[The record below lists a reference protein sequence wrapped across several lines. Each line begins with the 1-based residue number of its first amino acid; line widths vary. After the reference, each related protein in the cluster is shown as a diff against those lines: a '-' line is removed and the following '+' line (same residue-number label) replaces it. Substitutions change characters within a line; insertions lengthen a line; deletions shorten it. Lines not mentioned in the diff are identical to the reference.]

1 MKTFRLVVATR
12 LAFFPLIFN
21 LIFAGEVEVSTEN
34 YEQIFPTPLYQEG
47 QNSQENEKS
56 SSLIKEAYPA
66 ELGKDHEVVEDLQ
79 NKTDTPM
86 DSSTLSQNDKD
97 IQDSQLFTQLD
108 GAEQASLRSEWQTWW
123 AEPHP
128 YPLLLGEGNH
138 EVVGKV
144 YDEMNEDL
152 QNEGDTPMD
161 SSTLSQNDNDIQDFS
176 LLSQWQNNLR
186 SLWLN
191 NELEISNLPS
201 LIISEVYRLWSYE
214 WIEITNLSDE
224 DFSGKISLSWV
235 KSSLYT
241 KNLSIPAYSSVIL
254 ADRSDIGL
262 IDTGILI
269 VDNAWFSINDSQEFW
284 ISLIYSGTEID
295 FFTGDLET
303 ITNHQVPAS
312 QPRPSIQ
319 KIYNNGREMQIST
332 NEYICNITWY
342 IANPWKIII
351 KNWNPWIG
359 DWPSN
364 QFNCSWDGENP
375 GTGGN
380 SWTWNSQWTWNQV
393 WSGDDSWN
401 WGIIWNS
408 SDFNLILSEVFY
420 DDDDEWIEIFNIGSW
435 DFYGDMELSW
445 AIFPNNQTNQIY
457 SDIQIPAQDFLIIA
471 DSNDMFANIN
481 ILQNGINYPEF
492 SISDNEEIQISLVL
506 SWEKVDSFYAHEYR
520 VDKRDDYG
528 VSFHKI
534 LTQNWPIVTRSLSN
548 DDVNLSEDTYNS
560 ANPWVL
566 YTSADEIVDYWTS
579 PNSPM
584 PTNNSE
590 TIDCSNVQSDIIT
603 ISEIFRWWNRYNPF
617 IELAIHEDI
626 EYEYDWLLL
635 SWNLLTQPLN
645 INLDEET
652 ITYDREKLQKNTRL
666 ILTTQAWS
674 LTEAGLITIIL
685 QPNLKFNN
693 FSWELELYGISGQSR
708 QLLDIVKITTWSL
721 EKSNYHAG
729 YSHSCGDEM
738 DNVKDF
744 SPWFDESALR
754 YFSVTSSYNERVVE
768 VVKYVGWGG
777 GCSCPTKAELCWTDS
792 WNVVQTWGS
801 IQTWNSI
808 LSWSA
813 QDSSAEASEWQT
825 WNVVDSS
832 EQAPQND
839 ENIKIVSLEP
849 KSPESI
855 TLQSFLSYDIDFN
868 NHNYYLK
875 TSTSTT
881 KKYIDGIL
889 YANTIDTFTK
899 NFWFLDAWAC
909 VYLYSWDVQ
918 IDSYCYSSN
927 KPQNQNET
935 QELQSFNPS
944 DYQISITNINY
955 DPDWSDAWNETITIQ
970 SNSPKSLDLS
980 KIKMKVNATN
990 KKISWILE
998 PYSSI
1003 TLKWN
1008 FGFPNSTKDGSDVVI
1023 ILFYDNHIFSTYTY
1037 NPNKPKVEIPDW
1049 AVKVYS
1055 VIDGDTFRYRKEDWS
1070 LQSVRL
1076 LGVDAPESNTARYR
1090 STECFWKEAKNYLT
1104 NLIKNQYVTL
1114 EFDSNSSSSDAY
1126 GRMLAY
1132 VYLDWKMVNETL
1144 IAEWYAKEYTYKT
1157 SYTHQSDFK
1166 QAEENAKKSSKWL
1179 RSASTCWKSIEE
1191 EPEAW
1196 WIDYEKLLIKISN
1209 VIYDPEWTDSWN
1221 EIVQLSV
1228 NNSEIS
1234 TVNTIDFSDDFSLTI
1249 FPRSEYATWITKSKK
1264 LTEFWIFDLSESWN
1278 VTLKWNFWLPNNRA
1292 TCVSLNQ
1299 WSYTFDTRCY
1309 NPNWLLSD
1317 EEDVQTWDFLMLPN
1331 VKIQFIVPNP
1341 SWKDSWKE
1349 EISLLRTPSD
1359 DFPDYLSS
1367 LDLSPDFSL
1376 LINWKTKKKLVWNL
1390 IPNQNITIKW
1400 SFWLPNSASCVSLLY
1415 KWGILDEFCY
1425 SKASDGVKF
1434 NSNNTSVHQIPSE
1447 ELAIVKKVK
1456 LVRQW
1461 DKLCIS
1467 YNKTLFTC
1475 KSIPNSTTEKNK
1487 KLLSMQNSYISE
1499 LEKYIKSN
1507 YSMIYYNSDLKD
1519 YFDLYSDAKKAIKS
1533 WTGDFTRGEKNISIT
1548 DISSLFQTEY
1558 KQAAKDF
1565 FISEIQSFLP
1575 ENINSLLSQLEN
1587 QYKTKL
1593 VEKSDLSFLSFA
1605 D

>member
-1 MKTFRLVVATR
+1 MKTFRLVVALR

-21 LIFAGEVEVSTEN
+21 LTFAGEVDVSPVEILPWTEVIVLESD
-34 YEQIFPTPLYQEG
+34 
-47 QNSQENEKS
+47 
-56 SSLIKEAYPA
+56 A
-66 ELGKDHEVVEDLQ
+66 
-79 NKTDTPM
+79 PM
-86 DSSTLSQNDKD
+86 DSSTSAQDD
-97 IQDSQLFTQLD
+97 EDTQDSSAD
-108 GAEQASLRSEWQTWW
+108 ASEWQDS
-123 AEPHP
+123 AEIIISNDS
-128 YPLLLGEGNH
+128 EKST
-138 EVVGKV
+138 E
-144 YDEMNEDL
+144 
-152 QNEGDTPMD
+152 QNEVDIPID
-161 SSTLSQNDNDIQDFS
+161 SSTSSQNDNDVVPLYERGYGEAEGIFNDDEEIKTLSFQQDEQAS
-176 LLSQWQNNLR
+176 LLSEWQNNLR

-191 NELEISNLPS
+191 NELEISDLPN
-201 LIISEVYRLWSYE
+201 LIISEVYWLWSYE
-214 WIEITNLSDE
+214 WIEITNLSDD
-224 DFSGKISLSWV
+224 DFSGKISLSWA

-241 KNLSIPAYSSVIL
+241 KNLNIPAYFSVIL
-254 ADRSDIGL
+254 ADRSEIGL
-262 IDTGILI
+262 IDTGILL
-269 VDNAWFSINDSQEFW
+269 VDNAWFSINDSQGFW

-295 FFTGDLET
+295 FFTGD
-303 ITNHQVPAS
+303 IAIVQANQVPAS
-312 QPRPSIQ
+312 QNRPSIQ
-319 KIYNNGREMQIST
+319 KIYNNWRETQIST
-332 NEYICNITWY
+332 NEDICNITWY

-351 KNWNPWIG
+351 QSWNPRIG

-364 QFNCSWDGENP
+364 SFNCFWDGENP
-375 GTGGN
+375 GSGDN
-380 SWTWNSQWTWNQV
+380 SWTWNSQWTWNQTWSGNQA
-393 WSGDDSWN
+393 WSGDITLW
-401 WGIIWNS
+401 S
-408 SDFNLILSEVFY
+408 SDFNLIISEVFY

-435 DFYGDMELSW
+435 DFYWDIELSW
-445 AIFPNNQTNQIY
+445 AIFPNNQTNQTY
-457 SDIQIPAQDFLIIA
+457 QNIQIPAHDFLIIA

-481 ILQNGINYPEF
+481 ILQNEPNYSEF
-492 SISDNEEIQISLVL
+492 SIPDNQEIQISLLL
-506 SWEKVDSFYAHEYR
+506 SGEVIDSFYAHEYR

-548 DDVNLSEDTYNS
+548 DDANLSEDTYNS

-566 YTSADEIVDYWTS
+566 YTYADEIINYWIS
-579 PNSPM
+579 PNSP
-584 PTNNSE
+584 TIIENSDS
-590 TIDCSNVQSDIIT
+590 IDCSNVQSDIVT
-603 ISEIFRWWNRYNPF
+603 ISEIFRWWSRYEPF
-617 IELAIHEDI
+617 IELSIHEDI
-626 EYEYDWLLL
+626 EYEYDSLLL
-635 SWNLLTQPLN
+635 SWNLLIQPLN
-645 INLDEET
+645 INLNEET

-674 LTEAGLITIIL
+674 LTEAWLITIIL
-685 QPNLKFNN
+685 QPNLWLNY
-693 FSWELELYGISGQSR
+693 FSWELELYGVNGQSR

-729 YSHSCGDEM
+729 YSHYCGDEM

-777 GCSCPTKAELCWTDS
+777 GCSCPTKAELCGNET
-792 WNVVQTWGS
+792 WNTVQMWES
-801 IQTWNSI
+801 IQTWNSS
-808 LSWSA
+808 LSW
-813 QDSSAEASEWQT
+813 DSIQT
-825 WNVVDSS
+825 WNTQ
-832 EQAPQND
+832 EIPHTPLD
-839 ENIKIVSLEP
+839 EGGQESPEWQNIKIVSLEP

-855 TLQSFLSYDIDFN
+855 TLQSFLPYDIDFN

-875 TSTSTT
+875 TSTATT
-881 KKYIDGIL
+881 KKYIDGVL

-918 IDSYCYSSN
+918 LDSYCYTSN
-927 KPQNQNET
+927 KPQNQDET
-935 QELQSFNPS
+935 QESQPFNPS

-955 DPDWSDAWNETITIQ
+955 NPDWNDAWNETITIQ
-970 SNSPKSLDLS
+970 SNSSKSLDLS

-990 KKISWILE
+990 KKLTWILD

-1003 TLKWN
+1003 TLKWS
-1008 FGFPNSTKDGSDVVI
+1008 FGFPNSTKDGSDVVV
-1023 ILFYDNHIFSTYTY
+1023 ILFYENHIFSTYTY
-1037 NPNKPKVEIPDW
+1037 NPNKPKIEIPDG

-1055 VIDGDTFRYRKEDWS
+1055 VIDGDTFRYRKEDGS

-1114 EFDSNSSSSDAY
+1114 EFDPNSASSDAY

-1132 VYLDWKMVNETL
+1132 VYLDWKLVNQTL

-1157 SYTHQSDFK
+1157 AYSHQSEFK

-1179 RSASTCWKSIEE
+1179 RSSSTCGKSIAE
-1191 EPEAW
+1191 EPDAW
-1196 WIDYEKLLIKISN
+1196 WIDYEKLSIKISN
-1209 VIYDPEWTDSWN
+1209 VIYNPEWTDSWN
-1221 EIVQLSV
+1221 EIVQLTV
-1228 NNSEIS
+1228 DNSQIS
-1234 TVNTIDFSDDFSLTI
+1234 TVSTIDFSDDFSLTI
-1249 FPRSEYATWITKSKK
+1249 FPRSEYSTWTTKNKK
-1264 LTEFWIFDLSESWN
+1264 LSEFWLFDLSESSN
-1278 VTLKWNFWLPNNRA
+1278 ITLKWNFWLPNNRA

-1309 NPNWLLSD
+1309 NPNWPLSD
-1317 EEDVQTWDFLMLPN
+1317 DEIEIQTWDLAILPN
-1331 VKIQFIVPNP
+1331 VKIQSIIPNP
-1341 SWKDSWKE
+1341 SGKDSWKE
-1349 EISLLRTPSD
+1349 EITLLRTPSD
-1359 DFPDYLSS
+1359 DFLESQNI

-1390 IPNQNITIKW
+1390 VSNQNITIKW

-1415 KWGILDEFCY
+1415 KWETLDEFCY
-1425 SKASDGVKF
+1425 WKASDGVKF
-1434 NSNNTSVHQIPSE
+1434 NSDNTSVHQIPSE
-1447 ELAIVKKVK
+1447 ELAVVKKIK
-1456 LVRQW
+1456 LVKQW

-1507 YSMIYYNSDLKD
+1507 YSMIYYNSDIKD
-1519 YFDLYSDAKKAIKS
+1519 YFDLYSEAKKAIKS
-1533 WTGDFTRGEKNISIT
+1533 WTEDFTRGEKNISIT
-1548 DISSLFQTEY
+1548 DISSLFQAEY
-1558 KQAAKDF
+1558 EQGAKDF
-1565 FISEIQSFLP
+1565 FISKIQSFLP
-1575 ENINSLLSQLEN
+1575 ENVNSILSQLEN

>member
-1 MKTFRLVVATR
+1 MKTFRLVVVLR
-12 LAFFPLIFN
+12 LAFFPLTFN
-21 LIFAGEVEVSTEN
+21 LTFAGEVEVSTEN
-34 YEQIFPTPLYQEG
+34 YEQISSTPLDKEG
-47 QNSQENEKS
+47 QDSQENEKS
-56 SSLIKEAYPA
+56 SSLIKE
-66 ELGKDHEVVEDLQ
+66 GDREVVEDLQ
-79 NKTDTPM
+79 NEVDIPI
-86 DSSTLSQNDKD
+86 DSSTLSQNDENA
-97 IQDSQLFTQLD
+97 QDFL
-108 GAEQASLRSEWQTWW
+108 LRSEWQDD
-123 AEPHP
+123 AEIVISNDS
-128 YPLLLGEGNH
+128 EKFI
-138 EVVGKV
+138 E
-144 YDEMNEDL
+144 
-152 QNEGDTPMD
+152 QNEGDTLID
-161 SSTLSQNDNDIQDFS
+161 SSTSSQNDENTQDISLFS
-176 LLSQWQNNLR
+176 EWKNNLR

-191 NELEISNLPS
+191 NELEISNLPN
-201 LIISEVYRLWSYE
+201 LIISEVYWLWSYE

-224 DFSGKISLSWV
+224 DFSGKISLSWA

-241 KNLSIPAYSSVIL
+241 KNLNIPAYSSIIL
-254 ADRSDIGL
+254 AEKNDIGL
-262 IDTGILI
+262 IDTWVLL
-269 VDNAWFSINDSQEFW
+269 VDNASFSIYDSHGFW

-303 ITNHQVPAS
+303 VTNHQVPAS

-319 KIYNNGREMQIST
+319 KIYNNWREMQIST
-332 NEYICNITWY
+332 NEDICNITWY

-351 KNWNPWIG
+351 QDWNPRIG
-359 DWPSN
+359 NWPSN
-364 QFNCSWDGENP
+364 SFNCFWDGENP
-375 GTGGN
+375 GSGDN
-380 SWTWNSQWTWNQV
+380 SWTWNSQWTWNQA
-393 WSGDDSWN
+393 WSGNQAWSENITW
-401 WGIIWNS
+401 WS
-408 SDFNLILSEVFY
+408 SDFNLIISEVFY

-457 SDIQIPAQDFLIIA
+457 SNIQIPAHDFLIIA
-471 DSNDMFANIN
+471 DSDDMFANIN
-481 ILQNGINYPEF
+481 ILQNGINYLEF
-492 SISDNEEIQISLVL
+492 SIPDNQEIQISLLL
-506 SWEKVDSFYAHEYR
+506 SGAVIDSFYAHEYR

-685 QPNLKFNN
+685 QPNLEFNN

-777 GCSCPTKAELCWTDS
+777 GCSCPTKAELCGNET
-792 WNVVQTWGS
+792 WNTIQTWDTV
-801 IQTWNSI
+801 QTWNSI

-813 QDSSAEASEWQT
+813 Q
-825 WNVVDSS
+825 DSS

-875 TSTSTT
+875 TSTATT

-927 KPQNQNET
+927 KPQNQDET
-935 QELQSFNPS
+935 QELQSFNPL

-955 DPDWSDAWNETITIQ
+955 NPDWNDAWNETITIK
-970 SNSPKSLDLS
+970 SNSSKPLDLS

-990 KKISWILE
+990 KKLTWILE

-1003 TLKWN
+1003 TLKWS
-1008 FGFPNSTKDGSDVVI
+1008 FWFPNSTKDGSDVVI

-1055 VIDGDTFRYRKEDWS
+1055 VIDGDTFRYRKEDGS

-1090 STECFWKEAKNYLT
+1090 TTECFWKEAKNYLT

-1114 EFDSNSSSSDAY
+1114 EFDSNSASSDAY

-1132 VYLDWKMVNETL
+1132 VYLEWKLVNQTL

-1157 SYTHQSDFK
+1157 QYSHQSDFK
-1166 QAEENAKKSSKWL
+1166 QVEENAKKSSKWL
-1179 RSASTCWKSIEE
+1179 RSSSTCGKSIEE

-1196 WIDYEKLLIKISN
+1196 WIDYEKLSIKISN

-1228 NNSEIS
+1228 DNSQIS
-1234 TVNTIDFSDDFSLTI
+1234 TVSTIYFSDDFSLTI
-1249 FPRSEYATWITKSKK
+1249 FPRSEYVTWTTKNKK
-1264 LTEFWIFDLSESWN
+1264 LSEFWLFDLSESSN
-1278 VTLKWNFWLPNNRA
+1278 ITLKWNFWLPNNRA

-1317 EEDVQTWDFLMLPN
+1317 EEEVQTWDFLTLPN

-1367 LDLSPDFSL
+1367 LDLSSDFSL

-1390 IPNQNITIKW
+1390 VPNQNITIKW

-1415 KWGILDEFCY
+1415 KWETLDEFCY
-1425 SKASDGVKF
+1425 WKASDGVKF
-1434 NSNNTSVHQIPSE
+1434 NSDNTSVHQISSE
-1447 ELAIVKKVK
+1447 ELAIVKKIK
-1456 LVRQW
+1456 LVKQW

-1507 YSMIYYNSDLKD
+1507 YSMIYYNSDIKD
-1519 YFDLYSDAKKAIKS
+1519 YFDLYSEAKKAIKL
-1533 WTGDFTRGEKNISIT
+1533 WTGDFTRGEKKISIT
-1548 DISSLFQTEY
+1548 DISSLFQAEY
-1558 KQAAKDF
+1558 EQEAKDF
-1565 FISEIQSFLP
+1565 FISKFQSFLP
-1575 ENINSLLSQLEN
+1575 ENVNSILSQLEN